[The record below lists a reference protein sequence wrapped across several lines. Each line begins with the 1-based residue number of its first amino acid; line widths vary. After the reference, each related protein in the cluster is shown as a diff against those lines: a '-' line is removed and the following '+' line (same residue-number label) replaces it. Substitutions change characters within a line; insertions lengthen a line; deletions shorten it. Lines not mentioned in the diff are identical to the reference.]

1 MKKSLNIFIF
11 CFFLSV
17 FAFAQ
22 QNSIAIK
29 STLDTDKDELV
40 IQQEII
46 FHNTSDS
53 TLTNIYLH
61 NWANSFKDRKT
72 PLSKRFI
79 KDYKKNLYFSA
90 KKDLGRTTIKNLTI
104 NHEITNFI
112 EVENKVDILKVPLI
126 KTL

>member
-17 FAFAQ
+17 IAFAQ

-29 STLDTDKDELV
+29 STLDTDKDELL

-46 FHNTSDS
+46 FYNTFRFNFN
-53 TLTNIYLH
+53 NIYLH

-79 KDYKKNLYFSA
+79 KDYKKPGLES
-90 KKDLGRTTIKNLTI
+90 
-104 NHEITNFI
+104 
-112 EVENKVDILKVPLI
+112 ILESQRRGLH
-126 KTL
+126 